1 MKMKK
6 MMKMKQMMV
15 VSCLCGLTA
24 TVGAVESAR
33 FLKAGEIMPKG
44 WMKEQIH
51 RDLAEGYFPK
61 YDQVNHT
68 VTHELFVNQNRVSS
82 EKYHDLRC
90 WWSGEHEGYW
100 KDGVLRMAFL
110 SGDEVQKKRAVRWLD
125 DILAAQGLDGYIGM
139 YQAGN
144 EPNTRFQ
151 HVGENGE
158 LWVQSRIFQAL
169 IAGYEFTGNEDYL
182 TAVKRAV
189 DLTIQNDPGNYF
201 DPENKA
207 SGGVSHA
214 VGFFDTLWYLYS
226 HTGERR
232 YADYAVKLYA
242 DFSEAPVRDDD
253 LQVKKLLS
261 EDRFERHGAH
271 IAEGFYI
278 PAFIAS
284 LTEDAAFDRAAERAM
299 EKLNYHLTP
308 SGAMV
313 CDENVKGQPGSGR
326 AGYEYCG
333 IAELVQALTK
343 ITAINGSPDAAEMA
357 ESMTLNAGQG
367 SRFPVLTALSYIT
380 HDNRKDAL
388 PDESKQHR
396 PAYAAFHNAAACCTL
411 NGGRLLPYYIEGMW
425 TREKKS
431 LTAQLYGPHTVDTQ
445 IDGVALHIEA
455 DTHYPFED
463 SIRIAVDP
471 AKPLNTTLRFRIPK
485 DAADVK
491 VTGVAGAE
499 TKEGYVLIDRTWKKG
514 DAFTLTF
521 DFPIKKRREVADSK
535 EVYLKRGPLVYA
547 LPIEH
552 DKKVSDKKSGLNRE
566 SGFNLY
572 EITAKDLT
580 GWDYLMPEE
589 LGFAPVREGGDKL
602 HPFAEPP
609 IKLRGSMLTASG
621 EPVETTLLPIGC
633 TVLRRTTFPV
643 GAVE

>member
-1 MKMKK
+1 
-6 MMKMKQMMV
+6 
-15 VSCLCGLTA
+15 
-24 TVGAVESAR
+24 
-33 FLKAGEIMPKG
+33 
-44 WMKEQIH
+44 MKEQLH
-51 RDLAEGYFPK
+51 SDLAEGYFPR

-68 VTHELFVNQNRVSS
+68 VTHGLFVHRDRISGK
-82 EKYHDLRC
+82 KYHNLRC

-110 SGDEVQKKRAVRWLD
+110 CGDEAQKQRAVGWLD
-125 DILAAQGLDGYIGM
+125 AVLAAQGPDGYIGI
-139 YQAGN
+139 YKAGD
-144 EPNTRFQ
+144 EPNTRFK
-151 HVGENGE
+151 HAGENGE

-169 IAGYEFTGNEDYL
+169 IAGYEFTGNENYL
-182 TAVKRAV
+182 SAVKRAV
-189 DLTIQNDPGNYF
+189 EWTIQNDPGNYF
-201 DPENKA
+201 DPEQKA
-207 SGGVSHA
+207 SGGVSHG
-214 VGFFDTLWYLYS
+214 VGFFDTLWYLYN
-226 HTGERR
+226 HTGDSR
-232 YADYAVKLYA
+232 YANYAVKLYE
-242 DFSEAPVRDDD
+242 DFSAAPVRDDD
-253 LQVKKLLS
+253 LQLQKLLS
-261 EDRFERHGAH
+261 NERFKRHGAH

-284 LTEDAAFDRAAERAM
+284 LTGDAVHDRAARRAM

-313 CDENVKGQPGSGR
+313 CDENVKGQAGSGR

-343 ITAINGSPDAAEMA
+343 ITAINGSPEAAEMA
-357 ESMTLNAGQG
+357 ESMTFNAGQG

-431 LTAQLYGPHTVDTQ
+431 LTAQLYGPHTVDAE
-445 IDGVALHIEA
+445 IDGVGLHIEA

-485 DAADVK
+485 DASDVK
-491 VTGVAGAE
+491 ISGITGAE
-499 TKEGYVLIDRTWKKG
+499 TKEGYVVIERNWRKG

-521 DFPIKKRREVADSK
+521 DFPVKKRYEVANSK
-535 EVYLKRGPLVYA
+535 EAYLKRGPLVYA

-552 DKKVSDKKSGLNRE
+552 DIKVSDKESRLNRE

-572 EITAKDLT
+572 EITAKDVT
-580 GWDYLMPEE
+580 GWNYLMPEKPEFE
-589 LGFAPVREGGDKL
+589 LVREHGDPL

-609 IKLRGSMLTASG
+609 LKLKGSMLTASD
-621 EPVETTLLPIGC
+621 ERVEITLLPIGC